1 MSDVVD
7 RANDLVQQRLDD
19 EMARRHRDVETPLV
33 IHRFCFDCEQPI
45 PAERLASI
53 PSAKRCVECQALFE
67 EQEAIRAG
75 RR

>member
-19 EMARRHRDVETPLV
+19 EMARRHRNSDRPLV
-33 IHRFCFDCEQPI
+33 IHQICVDCELAI
-45 PAERLASI
+45 PAARLAKL
-53 PSAKRCVECQALFE
+53 PSAKRCVECQTLFE

>member
-19 EMARRHRDVETPLV
+19 EMARRHRNSDRPLV
-33 IHRFCFDCEQPI
+33 IHQICVDCEQPI
-45 PAERLASI
+45 PTQRLEKM
-53 PSAKRCVECQALFE
+53 PSAKRCVECQTLFE